1 VSSTRAC
8 GGRGRRDLGTERV
21 VRRRREAAVILRPL
35 LETQA
40 RRALVGSGGDLRVFV
55 GRPLTAVLLL
65 IALAAAVLPHVP
77 AIMARLRG
85 RDGGPGAF
93 GAAEE

>member
-1 VSSTRAC
+1 MAGTGRLRMAI
-8 GGRGRRDLGTERV
+8 GGLL
-21 VRRRREAAVILRPL
+21 AV
-35 LETQA
+35 A
-40 RRALVGSGGDLRVFV
+40 ALVAIVAPSGSSGDDT
-55 GRPLTAVLLL
+55 GQLL
-65 IALAAAVLPHVP
+65 IAVAALVLTHVP

>member
-1 VSSTRAC
+1 
-8 GGRGRRDLGTERV
+8 
-21 VRRRREAAVILRPL
+21 
-35 LETQA
+35 
-40 RRALVGSGGDLRVFV
+40 VFV
-55 GRPLTAVLLL
+55 GRPLTAVVLL